1 MSRPTPSSSHF
12 PKHKIIPGK
21 LTHLILINL
30 YCPSL
35 VLASLGYRVTTTD
48 ISPSFEDV
56 LVPNI
61 TNNTSSKVR
70 EDGNELSGGRAGWG
84 KVVTAK
90 LDWFDYI
97 GTVEEARTKALEWMT
112 NNDPSPVS
120 DPPSA
125 TTSPNVV
132 PYDMIITTDTL
143 YSPLLTLPLLST
155 LRSFSLLSPSSCPPI
170 YVALETR
177 DPTLIAHSLDLA
189 KEMGFSLKKIA
200 GGRVDKALGK
210 SGWGWTDREEWEG
223 IEIWKWKFG
232 G

>member
-1 MSRPTPSSSHF
+1 M
-12 PKHKIIPGK
+12 
-21 LTHLILINL
+21 
-30 YCPSL
+30 
-35 VLASLGYRVTTTD
+35 TTTD

-61 TNNTSSKVR
+61 TNNTTSIRSKTDAFR
-70 EDGNELSGGRAGWG
+70 GHGEEATGDRAEWG
-84 KVVTAK
+84 KVITAK

-97 GTVEEARTKALEWMT
+97 GTVEEGRTKALEWILT
-112 NNDPSPVS
+112 HDPSL
-120 DPPSA
+120 PPNSLSS
-125 TTSPNVV
+125 TSESTII

-155 LRSFSLLSPSSCPPI
+155 LRSFSLLSLSSSPPPI

-177 DPTLIAHSLDLA
+177 DPALIAHSLALA

-200 GGRVDKALGK
+200 LGRVDKALGK
-210 SGWGWTDREEWEG
+210 SGWGWEDREEWEG

>member
-1 MSRPTPSSSHF
+1 M
-12 PKHKIIPGK
+12 
-21 LTHLILINL
+21 
-30 YCPSL
+30 
-35 VLASLGYRVTTTD
+35 TTTD

-61 TNNTSSKVR
+61 TNNTTSIRSKADASR
-70 EDGNELSGGRAGWG
+70 GDSEEATGGRAEWG
-84 KVVTAK
+84 KVITAK

-97 GTVEEARTKALEWMT
+97 GTVEEGRTKALEWILT
-112 NNDPSPVS
+112 HDPSF
-120 DPPSA
+120 
-125 TTSPNVV
+125 SPNSLSSTSESTII

-155 LRSFSLLSPSSCPPI
+155 LRSFSLLSLSSSPPPI

-177 DPTLIAHSLDLA
+177 DPALIAHSLALA

-200 GGRVDKALGK
+200 LGRVDKTLGK
-210 SGWGWTDREEWEG
+210 SGWGWEDREEWEG